1 MSFGLK
7 KRKVIKYD
15 AEKSKVIY
23 SVCYK
28 LTSN

>member
-1 MSFGLK
+1 MSFGSK
-7 KRKVIKYD
+7 ERKVIRYD

-28 LTSN
+28 LT